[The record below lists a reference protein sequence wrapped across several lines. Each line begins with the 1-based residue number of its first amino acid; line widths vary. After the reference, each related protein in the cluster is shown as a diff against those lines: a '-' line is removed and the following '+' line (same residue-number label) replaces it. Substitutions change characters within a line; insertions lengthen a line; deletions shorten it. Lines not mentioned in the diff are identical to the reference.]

1 MKNKKIV
8 SLICALAMIFS
19 MFSAM
24 TVSAADKKGIN
35 LASTIST
42 DNKTITLDATA
53 VGTEELLNSF
63 LISVNLPEGV
73 TNDNVTATTAAD
85 TKLSVNV
92 AGSVLNVAFLDTAGD
107 GNAFKDGKLATITI
121 KLPTALTEA
130 YAFTLTSEAS
140 IEDSKGEITV
150 AKGMTAASTVVTPST
165 EPVPTVNP
173 VKTVALK
180 SVVSTGYGDAIKAAK
195 DAGKD
200 VYLTVDV
207 NKGDQDAV
215 YVGDYE
221 TVYNDK
227 TLTEA

>member
-73 TNDNVTATTAAD
+73 TNDNVTATTTAD

-107 GNAFKDGKLATITI
+107 GIAFKDGKLATI
-121 KLPTALTEA
+121 K
-130 YAFTLTSEAS
+130 Y
-140 IEDSKGEITV
+140 
-150 AKGMTAASTVVTPST
+150 M
-165 EPVPTVNP
+165 
-173 VKTVALK
+173 
-180 SVVSTGYGDAIKAAK
+180 
-195 DAGKD
+195 
-200 VYLTVDV
+200 
-207 NKGDQDAV
+207 
-215 YVGDYE
+215 
-221 TVYNDK
+221 
-227 TLTEA
+227 